1 MKLKAWLQDD
11 DLAFV
16 TMFEVDNQDF
26 APDVIKW
33 RDDYFVR
40 HTYRDEGGTMHV
52 AYVQGSFEDFSS
64 QEAKQ

>member
-16 TMFEVDNQDF
+16 TVFEVDNQDF

-33 RDDYFVR
+33 RDAYFVR
-40 HTYRDEGGTMHV
+40 RSYRDEGDTMHV
-52 AYVQGSFEDFSS
+52 VYVHSSFEDFSS
-64 QEAKQ
+64 